1 MIYSIWTGL
10 VLGILSVCQMA
21 KVYRQQYPSIHEIF
35 FIFPVIWLNALGI
48 YIGRYMRFNSWDV
61 ITDSLSLFREISIM
75 VFQPFEH
82 MITWGMIC
90 CFAVF
95 MTIYL
100 LFREK
105 NIPGYVTPEHYLKL
119 VECWFYLPRT

>member
-21 KVYRQQYPSIHEIF
+21 KVYRQQYPTIHEIF

-61 ITDSLSLFREISIM
+61 ITDPLSLFREINIM

-95 MTIYL
+95 MTIIYYSVKKIS
-100 LFREK
+100 R
-105 NIPGYVTPEHYLKL
+105 VM
-119 VECWFYLPRT
+119 